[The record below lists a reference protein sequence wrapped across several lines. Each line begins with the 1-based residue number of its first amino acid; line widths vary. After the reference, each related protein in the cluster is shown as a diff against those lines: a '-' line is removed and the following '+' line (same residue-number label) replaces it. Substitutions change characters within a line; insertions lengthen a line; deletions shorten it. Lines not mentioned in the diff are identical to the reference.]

1 VLVEQVRLIYGVL
14 GRSSWS
20 TLALSLFVAWVLR
33 QLGMPIAIWLATQTL
48 LKLGEQIEI
57 RWFIR
62 DEAIAAHPER
72 MVRRL
77 MVTQSLHAA
86 GWGALL
92 WIAAAGAQPDQ
103 FIFVVMAIG
112 GVLSGGITSYSPLPR
127 VHLAYICTFIVVELV
142 SFMALWLTA
151 GSNPYLPTCRC

>member
-1 VLVEQVRLIYGVL
+1 MASPQRAVLVEQVRLIYGVL

-62 DEAIAAHPER
+62 DEAIAAHR
-72 MVRRL
+72 
-77 MVTQSLHAA
+77 AN
-86 GWGALL
+86 G
-92 WIAAAGAQPDQ
+92 AAADGDPVSPRRGMGCAAVDCRGRGP
-103 FIFVVMAIG
+103 ATT
-112 GVLSGGITSYSPLPR
+112 SSYSWSWR
-127 VHLAYICTFIVVELV
+127 SVE
-142 SFMALWLTA
+142 
-151 GSNPYLPTCRC
+151 C